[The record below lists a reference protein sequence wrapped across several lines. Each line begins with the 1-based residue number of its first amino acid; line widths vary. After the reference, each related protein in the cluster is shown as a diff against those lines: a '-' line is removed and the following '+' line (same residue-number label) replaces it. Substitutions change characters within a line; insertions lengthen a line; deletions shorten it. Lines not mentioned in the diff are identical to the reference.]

1 MLGTRR
7 LARNIESNKKVCVVK
22 SFDLHSPAGFAGD
35 GRGLGRRFENM
46 SMIGCA
52 GNFARFSLL
61 TFFDVLDPFV
71 IQDFIESGPTVHVHF
86 EHPADNIPA
95 FARENA

>member
-1 MLGTRR
+1 
-7 LARNIESNKKVCVVK
+7 
-22 SFDLHSPAGFAGD
+22 
-35 GRGLGRRFENM
+35 M

-52 GNFARFSLL
+52 GDFARLSLL

-71 IQDFIESGPTVHVHF
+71 IQDFIESGPTVHAHF
-86 EHPADNIPA
+86 EHPANDIPA